1 MAVLEAMAA
10 GLPVIATRVGGIP
23 ELIDDGVEGFL
34 IEPGDVLMLAN
45 RIAMLVTDET
55 LRRQMGARARA
66 KAQQFDQAVMVS
78 RLTKEIRQML
88 TGGQ

>member
-1 MAVLEAMAA
+1 MVVVTLCEHTHSYVQQVDRNLETHSKNEVFFFA
-10 GLPVIATRVGGIP
+10 
-23 ELIDDGVEGFL
+23 
-34 IEPGDVLMLAN
+34 LMLAN